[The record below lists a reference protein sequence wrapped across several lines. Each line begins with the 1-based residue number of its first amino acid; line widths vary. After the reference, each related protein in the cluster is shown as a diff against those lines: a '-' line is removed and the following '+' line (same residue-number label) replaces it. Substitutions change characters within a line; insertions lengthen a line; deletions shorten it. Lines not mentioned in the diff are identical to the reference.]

1 MVSYD
6 PSVIESFAETLYAQA
21 KWIMIRYAI
30 GFAVVGFLVGFIPLA
45 ISSKEVGS
53 ALLAGGLVAFA
64 GLLIG
69 TSNGRAKAFALRLQ
83 AQQALCQVQ
92 VEKNT
97 RVGAT
102 LHGAQRASSGA

>member
-6 PSVIESFAETLYAQA
+6 ASVIESFAEALYAQA
-21 KWIMIRYAI
+21 KSVVIRYSVT
-30 GFAVVGFLVGFIPLA
+30 FAAVGFVAGFVPMA
-45 ISSKEVGS
+45 ISSRDMNAAPVV
-53 ALLAGGLVAFA
+53 GGLVACV

-69 TSNGRAKAFALRLQ
+69 ISYGRTKAFALRLQ

-97 RVGAT
+97 RTAASV
-102 LHGAQRASSGA
+102 RAA